1 MKCREKG
8 LLYGGWTRMEGW
20 DLVRSRLKIMS
31 RKSSIRIALEDSLGR
46 ISIVSIIVSRL
57 RVK

>member
-1 MKCREKG
+1 
-8 LLYGGWTRMEGW
+8 MEGW